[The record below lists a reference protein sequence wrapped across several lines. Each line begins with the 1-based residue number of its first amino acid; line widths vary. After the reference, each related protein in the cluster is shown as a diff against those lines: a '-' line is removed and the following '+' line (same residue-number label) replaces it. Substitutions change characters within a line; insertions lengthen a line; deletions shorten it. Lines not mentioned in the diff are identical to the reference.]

1 MARPKNSPAAAPDT
15 AKPAA
20 DVEAALIQA
29 AERSALVL
37 KQFGDGL
44 PFDLPR
50 YEHVIRTHLARSAD
64 EMLAAGRA
72 LLVVREHVPHGEWS
86 DFLARLSIDRTLAK
100 RMQQA
105 ALKFSNGATSHH
117 LIEAAG
123 NKSKLIELLV
133 LDDDQVAELNEGGT
147 VAGITLDDV
156 ATMSVS
162 DLRKTL
168 REARAEAE
176 ANDKLLSEK
185 NDQIDTLKKERD
197 AANRRIKAEKPDAQ
211 LVGLHTEVE
220 AELVGLE
227 AVIGGKLREGLEKLC
242 AAYVENGKGDAQRT
256 RLLAASLRA
265 VQQQIGDLFTEFNL
279 PQGDGDELPAWAQD
293 E

>member
-1 MARPKNSPAAAPDT
+1 MARPKNSPVAAPDT

-20 DVEAALIQA
+20 DVEAALVQA

-72 LLVVREHVPHGEWS
+72 LLVVREHVPHGDWR
-86 DFLARLSIDRTLAK
+86 DFLSRLGLEPRLAQ
-100 RMQQA
+100 RMSQA
-105 ALKFSNGATSHH
+105 ALKFSNASTSTH

-133 LDDDQVAELNEGGT
+133 LDDDQVAELNDGGT

-176 ANDKLLSEK
+176 ANDKLLAEK

-227 AVIGGKLREGLEKLC
+227 ATIAGKLREGLEKLC

-279 PQGDGDELPAWAQD
+279 PQADGDELPAWAQD

>member
-15 AKPAA
+15 ARPAA
-20 DVEAALIQA
+20 DVEATLAQA

-37 KQFGDGL
+37 KQYGDGL

-72 LLVVREHVPHGEWS
+72 LLVVREHVPHGEWTE
-86 DFLARLSIDRTLAK
+86 FLARLSIDRTLAK

-133 LDDDQVAELNEGGT
+133 LDDDQVAELNDGGT

-176 ANDKLLSEK
+176 ANDKLLAEK

-197 AANRRIKAEKPDAQ
+197 AANRRIKAEKPNEQ
-211 LVGLHTEVE
+211 LVGLHTEIE

-227 AVIGGKLREGLEKLC
+227 AAIGGKLYEGLEKLS
-242 AAYVENGKGDAQRT
+242 AAYAEQGTDDMSR
-256 RLLAASLRA
+256 RLIIASSLRA
-265 VQQQIGDLFTEFNL
+265 LQQRIGDLFTEFGL
-279 PQGDGDELPAWAQD
+279 PQDDGDAVPSWAQD
-293 E
+293 N

>member
-20 DVEAALIQA
+20 DVEAALVQA
-29 AERSALVL
+29 AERSALVH

-72 LLVVREHVPHGEWS
+72 LLVVREHVPHGEWKE
-86 DFLARLSIDRTLAK
+86 FLSRLSIDHTLAK

-133 LDDDQVAELNEGGT
+133 LDDDQVAELNDGGT

-227 AVIGGKLREGLEKLC
+227 ATIAGKLREGLEKLC
-242 AAYVENGKGDAQRT
+242 AAYIENGKGDAQRT

-279 PQGDGDELPAWAQD
+279 PQADGDELPAWAQD

>member
-1 MARPKNSPAAAPDT
+1 M
-15 AKPAA
+15 
-20 DVEAALIQA
+20 EAAQVQA

-72 LLVVREHVPHGEWS
+72 LLVVREHVPHGDWR
-86 DFLARLSIDRTLAK
+86 DFLSRLGLEPRLAQ
-100 RMQQA
+100 RMSQA
-105 ALKFSNGATSHH
+105 ALKFSNASTSTH

-133 LDDDQVAELNEGGT
+133 LDDDQVAELNDGGT
-147 VAGITLDDV
+147 VAGLTLDDI

-176 ANDKLLSEK
+176 ANDKLLAEK

-227 AVIGGKLREGLEKLC
+227 ATIAGKLREGLEKLC

-279 PQGDGDELPAWAQD
+279 PQADGDELPAWAQD

>member
-1 MARPKNSPAAAPDT
+1 
-15 AKPAA
+15 
-20 DVEAALIQA
+20 
-29 AERSALVL
+29 
-37 KQFGDGL
+37 
-44 PFDLPR
+44 
-50 YEHVIRTHLARSAD
+50 
-64 EMLAAGRA
+64 ML
-72 LLVVREHVPHGEWS
+72 
-86 DFLARLSIDRTLAK
+86 
-100 RMQQA
+100 
-105 ALKFSNGATSHH
+105 
-117 LIEAAG
+117 EAAG

-185 NDQIDTLKKERD
+185 RPDRHAQEERD